1 MAGSSE
7 DRWRRPISRCHA
19 DPHGD
24 EPEEGEIVPGD
35 HSDVDTEEYY
45 NRHCPLLSDDSDETI
60 SDCGDNAACSS
71 APASYGDDAT
81 SPSPPVAAANS
92 DGGNAISSSPVVSA
106 SNNGGNASSSTAAGA
121 ALACPI
127 CGKEFRS
134 QKAVCGHMKVHQHHA
149 FVGSQKDK
157 GIKRAAVAVVGAWG
171 GSGKRGCFG
180 LGSKQQAAS
189 PNNGAG
195 PDQSMAIV
203 VAEPQIVLQPTPLAF
218 APPNPSPVP
227 TASVTPTQSPVSTSP
242 ASPTTQSSPVP
253 AATNV
258 SVQSSTAQP
267 THNDVAMD
275 TVAVGPSNNP
285 PPSES
290 EAVVVHQHAAAPA
303 PAVQHAAPIADHQ
316 HQPAAAGRQ
325 NPNGY
330 SCPECDMWFRTHQGL
345 GGHVAGHRNR
355 EHAAAAAAGMA
366 MVPGSGDDDGAP
378 SCRRNGKPEKAH
390 VCKVCGAVFAVGVQ
404 LGGHMRK
411 HYAVP
416 PIVPNKK
423 PRLVQPLVALPPPP
437 ALTLA
442 LLPANADGAAS
453 PAAPPAVE
461 LPLQHDLAP
470 TVERAPEPA
479 PPVTATTV
487 GRVLLFGIDI
497 GVRVQKPAAQEEGPS
512 ETQGSASTEQ

>member
-7 DRWRRPISRCHA
+7 ERWRHSCRA
-19 DPHGD
+19 DLHGD

-45 NRHCPLLSDDSDETI
+45 NRHSPLLCDDSDETI

-81 SPSPPVAAANS
+81 SPPPPVAAANS
-92 DGGNAISSSPVVSA
+92 NGGNAISSYPVVSA
-106 SNNGGNASSSTAAGA
+106 NNNGGNASSSTVAAAAAA

-134 QKAVCGHMKVHQHHA
+134 QKAVCGHMKVHQQHA

-157 GIKRAAVAVVGAWG
+157 GIKRAVVAVVGAWG

-218 APPNPSPVP
+218 EPPNPSPVP

-258 SVQSSTAQP
+258 SGQSSTAQP
-267 THNDVAMD
+267 THNNGAMD
-275 TVAVGPSNNP
+275 TVAAGPANNP
-285 PPSES
+285 PPSDS
-290 EAVVVHQHAAAPA
+290 EVVVQ
-303 PAVQHAAPIADHQ
+303 QHAAPPAPVVQRAAPIVVHQ

-330 SCPECDMWFRTHQGL
+330 SCPECDMWFQTHQGL

-411 HYAVP
+411 HYAGP

-423 PRLVQPLVALPPPP
+423 PRLVQPLVALPPP
-437 ALTLA
+437 AHTLA
-442 LLPANADGAAS
+442 LLPNAEADEAAS
-453 PAAPPAVE
+453 PDAPALE

-512 ETQGSASTEQ
+512 ETQGSASMEQ